1 MPRLGRGAST
11 PMLPLPSHLKPAA
24 CSLKPSPRAGPP
36 KRRLSQRIGTASALD
51 WPPMPAE
58 TGPPG
63 QPPKPP
69 STSPQATAEPKA
81 GRVLVVDDEP
91 LILES
96 VRLVLSNE
104 FAVSVTTLPEQA
116 LAWMTSGGW
125 FDVVLCDVM
134 MPSMN
139 GIELRDRIHAAS
151 PDQAARIVFVT
162 GGALLPHVRAML
174 ERVPNAWLEKPIDV
188 EGLREFVR
196 RRAGMSSGTHEANVA
211 WRSSAPGV

>member
-1 MPRLGRGAST
+1 
-11 PMLPLPSHLKPAA
+11 
-24 CSLKPSPRAGPP
+24 
-36 KRRLSQRIGTASALD
+36 
-51 WPPMPAE
+51 MPAE

-63 QPPKPP
+63 QPPPPP
-69 STSPQATAEPKA
+69 SQSPPAEPKS

-104 FAVSVTTLPEQA
+104 FDVLVTTLPEQA
-116 LAWMTSGGW
+116 LAWMTSGEW

-151 PDQAARIVFVT
+151 PEQAARIVFVT

-196 RRAGMSSGTHEANVA
+196 RRAGMSSSREPQVA